1 MKMFFNPLP
10 ISPPKVDRS
19 FLEKKLD
26 IIEQLLRGKRVIV
39 SFSGGVD
46 SSAMGYLA
54 NQYAKECL
62 LVLVDSPTL
71 ASGERDLASKI
82 ANQIGA
88 ELLITYFDELS
99 NPNFSSNP
107 KNRCFYCKQDLSSI
121 LLKIMHEKKFDLI
134 VDGSNFSDL
143 TDDRPGMEAMHSAG
157 VLSPFVEAR
166 ITKEEIRFIAYEA
179 NLLNWNKPSMPCL
192 SSRIITGNKITYEK
206 LRRVDRAEQF
216 LRKKFAIPVVR
227 VRDRFGIA
235 YIQVSPNNVS
245 QLFEENTKKQID
257 EFMHSIGFKGVQI
270 DPKGYTRE
278 N

>member
-1 MKMFFNPLP
+1 MFFTPLP
-10 ISPPKVDRS
+10 ISPPKIDRLA
-19 FLEKKLD
+19 LEQKLEL
-26 IIEQLLRGKRVIV
+26 IRHLLQGKRVIV

-54 NQYAKECL
+54 NKYSKECL

-71 ASGERDLASKI
+71 ATGERELATKI
-82 ANQIGA
+82 ADQIGA
-88 ELLITYFDELS
+88 ELLVTYYDELT
-99 NPNFSSNP
+99 NPNFSANP
-107 KNRCFYCKQDLSSI
+107 QNRCFYCKQDLSSI
-121 LLKIMHEKKFDLI
+121 LIKIKQEKNFDMI

-143 TDDRPGMEAMHSAG
+143 SDDRPGMEAMHSAG
-157 VLSPFVEAR
+157 IISPFVEAK

-206 LRRVDRAEQF
+206 LRRVDRAERF
-216 LRKKFAIPVVR
+216 LRETFKIPIVR

-235 YIQVSPNNVS
+235 YIQVSPNNVA
-245 QLFEENTKKQID
+245 QLFEENTKKQIT
-257 EFMHSIGFKGVQI
+257 EFMRSIGFKDLQI
-270 DPKGYTRE
+270 DPKGYARE